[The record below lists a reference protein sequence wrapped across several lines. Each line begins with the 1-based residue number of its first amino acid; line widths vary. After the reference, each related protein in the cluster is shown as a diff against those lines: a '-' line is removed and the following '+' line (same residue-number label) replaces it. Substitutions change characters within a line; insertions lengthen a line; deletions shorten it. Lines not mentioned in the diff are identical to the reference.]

1 MFRNENGKDITAEEF
16 SSLIEPFDDICHN
29 YLHNDILP
37 EYIAFYLAT
46 GVQMKA
52 LFSTA
57 YKIHINSAAD
67 VFNIK
72 YDYESL
78 KSKVTAVLAKKYHL
92 RVTSEEPLDFEKIDW
107 VYIWGISGSILAISS
122 FWYDLLNHVWKNWH
136 VRF

>member
-29 YLHNDILP
+29 YLHNEIFP

-72 YDYESL
+72 YNYESL
-78 KSKVTAVLAKKYHL
+78 KSKVTAVLANKYHL
-92 RVTSEEPLDFEKIDW
+92 RVTSEEPLDFEKID
-107 VYIWGISGSILAISS
+107 
-122 FWYDLLNHVWKNWH
+122 
-136 VRF
+136 